1 MYTGYSWGMKI
12 SISSLIMHCH
22 FNKS

>member
-1 MYTGYSWGMKI
+1 MKI

>member
-1 MYTGYSWGMKI
+1 MKI
-12 SISSLIMHCH
+12 SISSLIVHCH